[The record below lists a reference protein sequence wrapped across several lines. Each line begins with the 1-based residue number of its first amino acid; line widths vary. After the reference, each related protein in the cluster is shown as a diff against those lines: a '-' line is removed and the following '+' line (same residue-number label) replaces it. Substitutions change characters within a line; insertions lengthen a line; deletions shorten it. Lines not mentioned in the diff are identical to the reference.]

1 MKLVL
6 FLCIGLI
13 LSPTLLALKQPSF
26 APMLFTWAACGFLF
40 VAGLELSFK
49 KVRAQLKPALI
60 LSTGAFILP
69 FVVGLLAAP
78 LILPGASSRTI
89 LFLAIALSVSALP
102 VIIQFLR
109 EAKVYGT
116 PVGRLIVATATL
128 CDMAAWVAFAFLL
141 EEQAQQGWIESHL
154 PVFCFFAGL
163 IIADLP
169 FVSEK
174 FKTFS
179 FKFSTWTFS
188 PIFFIGIG
196 WKINL
201 HESFNLT
208 QVLVITVLA
217 SLSKFIGAYLAA
229 APLKINVKER
239 VLVSLSLNAR
249 GAMEILIASTAL
261 KQGLI
266 DETLFTSLVI
276 MALATSLVLGPLT
289 STAAARSRN

>member
-6 FLCIGLI
+6 FLCIGLV
-13 LSPTLLALKQPSF
+13 LSPSFLSLAQPSF
-26 APMLFTWAACGFLF
+26 APTLFTWAACGFLF
-40 VAGLELSFK
+40 VAGLELSFR
-49 KVRAQLKPALI
+49 KVREQFKPALI
-60 LSTGAFILP
+60 LSSGAFILP
-69 FVVGLLAAP
+69 FAAGLIAAP
-78 LILPGASSRTI
+78 YILPGASTRSTF
-89 LFLAIALSVSALP
+89 FLAIALSVSALP

-128 CDMAAWVAFAFLL
+128 CDMLAWVAFAFLL

-163 IIADLP
+163 IVADLP

-174 FKTFS
+174 FKEFS
-179 FKFSTWTFS
+179 FKVSTWTFS

-201 HESFNLT
+201 HESFDLT
-208 QVLVITVLA
+208 QVVIITVLA
-217 SLSKFIGAYLAA
+217 SLSKFIGTYIAS
-229 APLKINVKER
+229 APLKLNVKER

-276 MALATSLVLGPLT
+276 MALATSLVLGPMT
-289 STAAARSRN
+289 STAASRSRH